1 METSLYAKFG
11 PSSASTLRSEGAN
24 LAETKAL
31 NRMFIVHAARNM
43 HMHRPENDINDGY
56 SMDRF

>member
-1 METSLYAKFG
+1 MAKFG

-31 NRMFIVHAARNM
+31 NRMFLFMQYEICT
-43 HMHRPENDINDGY
+43 DQ
-56 SMDRF
+56 